1 METMGSLMDKL
12 CIMKLKED
20 ALFRASL
27 AGDPRKWPD
36 KEIQE
41 GVSSQVEALKDEID
55 AYFYHAIQGG
65 MKLEEPKFKMYKNEK
80 PAAINFEKI
89 SESVSKLFDA
99 NYTLWNL
106 EDARREEGKTAEQ
119 IKTLSGLVSEHN
131 RIRNDCM
138 DDINRKF
145 QEMINDKNRKGS
157 GLDS

>member
-12 CIMKLKED
+12 CIMKLKEN
-20 ALFRASL
+20 ALFRDSL
-27 AGDPRKWPD
+27 AGDPSKWPD
-36 KEIQE
+36 ASLKE
-41 GVSSQVEALKDEID
+41 GVSNQVKALRDEID
-55 AYFYHAIQGG
+55 AYFYNAIQGD

-80 PAAINFEKI
+80 PADINFEKI
-89 SESVSKLFDA
+89 SEPVSKLFDA

-106 EDARREEGKTAEQ
+106 EDSRRVPGTSAEQ

-157 GLDS
+157 NLDS